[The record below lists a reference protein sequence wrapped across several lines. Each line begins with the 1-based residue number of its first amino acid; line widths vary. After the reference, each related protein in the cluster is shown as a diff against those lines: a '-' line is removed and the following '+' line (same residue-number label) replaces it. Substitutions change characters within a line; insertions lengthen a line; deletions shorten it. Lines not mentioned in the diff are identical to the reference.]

1 MEKEQ
6 KLDSPSKEAGFT
18 LLELIVAIA
27 ILTIGLLAVGSMQIS
42 GIGGNS
48 LAYRTTEAVT
58 LAQDRL
64 ERLIFIPFADPL
76 LDVGTNKADP
86 GATPAGYAITY
97 DVDDAAFVGAG
108 VASAKLVTVRV
119 VRTEK
124 GVSRTTTLRCV
135 RPGLL

>member
-86 GATPAGYAITY
+86 WAPAPTGYAITY
-97 DVDDAAFVGAG
+97 DVANVGAG
-108 VASAKLVTVRV
+108 VTDAKLVTVKV
-119 VRTEK
+119 VLSEK
-124 GVSRTTTLRCV
+124 GVTRTTRLRSV